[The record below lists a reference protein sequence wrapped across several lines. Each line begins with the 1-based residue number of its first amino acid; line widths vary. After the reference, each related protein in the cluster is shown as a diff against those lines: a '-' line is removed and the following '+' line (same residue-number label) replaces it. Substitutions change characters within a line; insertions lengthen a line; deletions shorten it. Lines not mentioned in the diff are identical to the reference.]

1 VLLGRSTLSL
11 ACRSGA
17 AERIE
22 VPELDVFGEVLD
34 ADFSVHV
41 GAGLTEPDDAE
52 LGLSSLILEIDD
64 VTRLELRVDAL
75 QRSAVAA
82 DGAQAGGL
90 GEGAGICV
98 NTPDFHGKL
107 DKNALL
113 AAPVHKWLPRRL
125 ALRIV
130 ECEVGETQVTGV
142 TGKKFRKFGVDGW
155 AEWVACCEPRAEGEV
170 ARDQEKKES
179 STNGGSTR

>member
-1 VLLGRSTLSL
+1 VRLGHSTLPL

-41 GAGLTEPDDAE
+41 GAGLTEPDYAK
-52 LGLSSLILEIDD
+52 LGLGALVLEIYD
-64 VTRLELRVDAL
+64 VARFELSADAL

-90 GEGAGICV
+90 GEGAGVCV
-98 NTPDFHGKL
+98 HSPDLHGKL

-113 AAPVHKWLPRRL
+113 AAPVHELIPRL

-130 ECEVGETQVTGV
+130 EGEVGETQVTGV
-142 TGKKFRKFGVDGW
+142 TGAKFRKFGGDG
-155 AEWVACCEPRAEGEV
+155 APKA
-170 ARDQEKKES
+170 
-179 STNGGSTR
+179 STVVCR